1 MECQRDLRK
10 VACTGAELGIPV
22 PGFMSAIA
30 YYDAYRS
37 VHLPANLI
45 MALRDYFGAH
55 RYERTDAEGTFHTEW
70 ES

>member
-1 MECQRDLRK
+1 MENQGNLRK
-10 VACTGAELGIPV
+10 MVCTGVELGIPV
-22 PGFMSAIA
+22 PGFVSALA

-37 VHLPANLI
+37 AQLPANLI
-45 MALRDYFGAH
+45 MAQRDYFGAH